1 MPLTNAQLSELL
13 ARASGDEVTGSNRE
27 KALKRAGRS
36 AFFWQHEAWTV
47 VEADRPLTELTN
59 VGPWLAG
66 VLGEWLTS
74 DDPPE
79 PPEPPPLRSGFL
91 TCAEVRETLDAEPA
105 WRAEVRGDLQMHTTF
120 SDGKAPIDDMVRGA
134 AAFGYEFV
142 GITDHSKTLPI
153 ANGMDEAR
161 LAVEGM
167 EIDRINRELEAEG
180 AGLRVLKSIEMDIT
194 PEGKEDMDLD
204 ALARLDLVLGAF
216 HSKLR
221 LKEDQTERYRR
232 AIANPAFHIL
242 AHPKCRMFDRRIG
255 LEADWPKVFEAAAE
269 AGKAVEIDAHP
280 NRQDLSVELLEVAR
294 EVPGLVFSMGTDAH
308 SVAELAGLDFG
319 LAAAARAN
327 IPRERIL
334 SFWSRE
340 DVLAWAASHP
350 VQG

>member
-1 MPLTNAQLSELL
+1 
-13 ARASGDEVTGSNRE
+13 
-27 KALKRAGRS
+27 
-36 AFFWQHEAWTV
+36 
-47 VEADRPLTELTN
+47 
-59 VGPWLAG
+59 
-66 VLGEWLTS
+66 
-74 DDPPE
+74 
-79 PPEPPPLRSGFL
+79 
-91 TCAEVRETLDAEPA
+91 
-105 WRAEVRGDLQMHTTF
+105 
-120 SDGKAPIDDMVRGA
+120 
-134 AAFGYEFV
+134 
-142 GITDHSKTLPI
+142 
-153 ANGMDEAR
+153 MDEAR